1 MLTALFDRMTRL
13 SLRFNWLT
21 IAISLILMVGGGLAL
36 TQLNQELLPRIEFPQ
51 TIVIA
56 QWGEATEDAN
66 QFFGRSHNPPG
77 KCGKRH

>member
-56 QWGEATEDAN
+56 QWGEAEDAN
-66 QFFGRSHNPPG
+66 QFLEEVTIPLEMW
-77 KCGKRH
+77 